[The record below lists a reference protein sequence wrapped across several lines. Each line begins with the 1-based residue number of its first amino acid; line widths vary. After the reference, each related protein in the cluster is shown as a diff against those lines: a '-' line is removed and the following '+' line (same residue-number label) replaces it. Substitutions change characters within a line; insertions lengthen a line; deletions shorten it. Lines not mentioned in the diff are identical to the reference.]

1 MELVPDYVEPPPQA
15 PGSRHPIRWTLIV
28 IGAII
33 VGANWRL
40 VVVSVVIVV
49 IVVILLVLV
58 ATFAFVRKMTRP
70 IGRLSTFDVAFI
82 AWVYR
87 RWERMKERHLMN
99 GESFLKR

>member
-15 PGSRHPIRWTLIV
+15 PGLRHPIRWTLIV

-70 IGRLSTFDVAFI
+70 IGQLSTFDVAFI